1 MKINRTFEDWALS
14 LEVDILVGRDPMEF
28 FAWALE
34 DEYEA
39 RLSEALEYFS
49 ERPDYLAQECTEHLI
64 ELDELETRFVDLEEY
79 EKCAVIRD
87 LRNELKERYK
97 QWI

>member
-1 MKINRTFEDWALS
+1 MSFEEWALS
-14 LEVDILVGRDPMEF
+14 LEVEIVTGPDSMEF
-28 FAWALE
+28 FGWALE

-39 RLSEALEYFS
+39 RLSEALEYFDQ
-49 ERPDYLAQECTEHLI
+49 RPDYLAQECTEHLI
-64 ELDELETRFVDLEEY
+64 ELDRLETRFVGLEEY

-87 LRNELKERYK
+87 LHAELKIRYK